1 MTDGR
6 DELARDDTSV
16 DHAAIDFNCRL
27 SLISL
32 IFLVVC
38 NEVTMID
45 TVGNCQIGII
55 RRLVQIQ

>member
-1 MTDGR
+1 VTDAH
-6 DELARDDTSV
+6 DELARDGTSV
-16 DHAAIDFNCRL
+16 GHAAIDFNCQL

-32 IFLVVC
+32 ISLVVC

-45 TVGNCQIGII
+45 TVGSCQIGII